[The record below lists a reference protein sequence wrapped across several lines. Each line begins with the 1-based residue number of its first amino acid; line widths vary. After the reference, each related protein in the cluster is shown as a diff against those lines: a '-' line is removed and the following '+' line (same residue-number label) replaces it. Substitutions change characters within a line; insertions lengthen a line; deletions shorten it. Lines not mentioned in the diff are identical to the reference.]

1 MEKYLLIVEDNPD
14 IANVIEEVLGGL
26 FTNVIQAHT
35 VDSAKLMLA
44 QYDFSFIVLDIL
56 LEKRNGAEVL
66 KYLKDKPDNYN
77 VKTPVAIVS
86 GIVTSDFIERNIKK
100 YAGIL
105 SKPFDHDIL
114 RTLVECELDKQVANE
129 ELVTKSEVVED
140 ETLDE
145 IPRIKYDLPFP
156 IEQLEEKVEK
166 VLEQVKKNS
175 KLKALF
181 SQLKINRN
189 KDNYVLAHIGVLIN
203 VSTAIA
209 VQMEW
214 NSDKTLEK
222 FVYAA
227 YLHDMVLQSRP
238 DLARIKDTFHLELIK
253 ESLTPEDYKL
263 VLDHPTIAA
272 KVIDDMG
279 EIPQDVGMIV
289 RQHHELPKEN
299 GFPAKLPHMK
309 IVPLASIFIV
319 AHDMTHYILEN
330 PKWTVDDYL
339 TKAKVKFRGGHF
351 NKVMSALN
359 SMK

>member
-14 IANVIEEVLGGL
+14 IANLIEEVLNGL

-44 QYDFSFIVLDIL
+44 QYDFSFIVLDIR
-56 LEKRNGAEVL
+56 LEDRNGAEVL
-66 KYLKDKPDNYN
+66 KYLNDRPDNFN

-86 GIVTSDFIERNIKK
+86 GMVNQQFIERNIKK
-100 YAGIL
+100 FAGIFA
-105 SKPFDHDIL
+105 KPFEHDAL
-114 RTLVECELDKQVANE
+114 RGLVQLELDKQPEVE
-129 ELVTKSEVVED
+129 EAPVDDTI
-140 ETLDE
+140 DE

-166 VLEQVKKNS
+166 VLEQVKKNP
-175 KLKALF
+175 KLKSLF

-189 KDNYVLAHIGVLIN
+189 KDNYILAHISVLIN
-203 VSTAIA
+203 VSSAISS
-209 VQMEW
+209 QMDWGSE
-214 NSDKTLEK
+214 KTLEK

-227 YLHDMVLQSRP
+227 YLHDMVLTNRP
-238 DLARIKDTFHLELIK
+238 DLARIKDAFHLELLK
-253 ESLTPEDYKL
+253 DTLSPEDYKL
-263 VLDHPTIAA
+263 VLDHPVLAA
-272 KVIDDMG
+272 KVIDDMD
-279 EIPQDVGMIV
+279 EIPQDVGIIV

-299 GFPAKLPHMK
+299 GFPAKLPHLK
-309 IVPLASIFIV
+309 IAPLSSIFIV

-339 TKAKVKFRGGHF
+339 VKAKLKFRGGHF

-359 SMK
+359 AMK

>member
-14 IANVIEEVLGGL
+14 ISSVIEEVLGEL
-26 FTNVIQAHT
+26 FTNVIHAYT

-44 QYDFSFIVLDIL
+44 QYDFSFIILDIL

-66 KYLKDKPDNYN
+66 KYLQDKPDNYN
-77 VKTPVAIVS
+77 VKTPVAIIS
-86 GIVTSDFIERNIKK
+86 GMVTTEFIERNIKK
-100 YAGIL
+100 YAGIF

-114 RTLVECELDKQVANE
+114 RTLVECELDKQVVNEEVVSQSNGVANE
-129 ELVTKSEVVED
+129 DSQ
-140 ETLDE
+140 DE

-203 VSTAIA
+203 VATAIA
-209 VQMEW
+209 TQMDW

-227 YLHDMVLQSRP
+227 YLHDMVLQNRP

-253 ESLTPEDYKL
+253 ESLSPEDYKL
-263 VLDHPTIAA
+263 VLDHPIIAA
-272 KVIDDMG
+272 KVIDEMG
-279 EIPQDVGMIV
+279 EIPQDVGMLV

-339 TKAKVKFRGGHF
+339 AKVKFRGGHF
-351 NKVMSALN
+351 NKVISALN